1 MITEINGQQIN
12 SFSELRAK
20 IATTGAGKTVN
31 LTYLREGKTN
41 KADVVLQSD
50 DQAQTSANSIIPGL
64 SGADLGNYDKNG
76 RKGVEIVKVDAKSPA
91 DQLGLQSGDII
102 VGVNRQ
108 AINNLGELRKILD
121 NKPSAVALNIIRGNN
136 NFYLLIP

>member
-1 MITEINGQQIN
+1 M
-12 SFSELRAK
+12 
-20 IATTGAGKTVN
+20 
-31 LTYLREGKTN
+31 REGKTN